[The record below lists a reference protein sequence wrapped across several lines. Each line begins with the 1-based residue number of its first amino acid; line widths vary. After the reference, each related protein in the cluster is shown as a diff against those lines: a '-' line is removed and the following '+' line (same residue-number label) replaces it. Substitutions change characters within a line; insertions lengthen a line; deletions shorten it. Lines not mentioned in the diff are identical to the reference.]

1 MEFFSS
7 DRIDNLQGEKYRILV
22 EVLGAMNIHPE
33 AVMLHPEAVMLTDA
47 SQVSDFLWEVGYT
60 DGKTFN
66 SYQEEFGYR
75 FDQLV
80 EKMVLMFDV
89 SIRYD
94 NGYQKTIVDYV
105 EEIYKLR
112 LRHN

>member
-7 DRIDNLQGEKYRILV
+7 DRIDNFQGEKYRILV
-22 EVLGAMNIHPE
+22 EVLGAMNI
-33 AVMLHPEAVMLTDA
+33 HPEAVMLTDA

-66 SYQEEFGYR
+66 SYPEEFDYR

-89 SIRYD
+89 SILYD
-94 NGYQKTIVDYV
+94 NGCQKTIVDYV
-105 EEIYKLR
+105 EEIYSCR
-112 LRHN
+112 VAGI

>member
-7 DRIDNLQGEKYRILV
+7 DRIDNFQGEKYRILV
-22 EVLGAMNIHPE
+22 EVLGAMNI
-33 AVMLHPEAVMLTDA
+33 HPEAVMLTDA